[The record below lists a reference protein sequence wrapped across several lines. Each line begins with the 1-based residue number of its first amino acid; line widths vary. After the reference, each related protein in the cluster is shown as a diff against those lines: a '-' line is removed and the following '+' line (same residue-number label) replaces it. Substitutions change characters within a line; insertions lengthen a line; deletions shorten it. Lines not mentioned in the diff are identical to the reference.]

1 MKDGIKLNGMTLC
14 VYGLIALLALTTT
27 ASAVLNP
34 AAVYCARLGYEY
46 AVEDSQAGVKS
57 YCVLPGGVKCAAGAF
72 LRGEC
77 AAEHSY
83 CAREGYELK
92 AGTGE
97 AKCVLPDGREEYASK
112 LVKEDADLGAFT
124 EEKLAFPRCGNGE
137 CEAVE
142 DHGNCPTDCPKDRE
156 APKLKPAVT
165 VKPEAM
171 LPKDAEG
178 KTDKTSVIVSV
189 ALVVLILL
197 AAKYTPKKTSK
208 D

>member
-1 MKDGIKLNGMTLC
+1 MKDRIKLNGRTLC
-14 VYGLIALLALTTT
+14 VYCLIALLALTTT

-34 AAVYCARLGYEY
+34 AAVYCTRLGYEY

-77 AAEHSY
+77 AIEHSY

-97 AKCVLPDGREEYASK
+97 AKCVLPDGREEYVSK

-124 EEKLAFPRCGNGE
+124 EEKLAFPHCGNGE

-142 DHGNCPTDCPKDRE
+142 DHDNCPKDCPRGS
-156 APKLKPAVT
+156 ASKLTPAET
-165 VKPEAM
+165 GG
-171 LPKDAEG
+171 G
-178 KTDKTSVIVSV
+178 KTSSTVAVAVVVILIIAAAV
-189 ALVVLILL
+189 ALQL
-197 AAKYTPKKTSK
+197 KDKPRKKSR
-208 D
+208 